1 MCCFLFLSL
10 PAIIFFFFPSFFT
23 FAVRLSTS
31 SLTFINSS
39 LRSRPRTQMKF
50 KRFKLTNHSRCLLS
64 FVPLPYLP
72 SLSAAVSHP
81 NFIHSL
87 GMNGISSTR
96 IAQTP
101 FPPPPHPLI
110 LLPSDPPPL
119 PSHLTTPR
127 RSLDLTLL
135 KTNAKADMRYMPH
148 VPAKARLQKAYRG
161 E

>member
-64 FVPLPYLP
+64 FVPRSCLL
-72 SLSAAVSHP
+72 SVSAAVSHP

-87 GMNGISSTR
+87 GYEWYIFHPYRSNSL
-96 IAQTP
+96 
-101 FPPPPHPLI
+101 PPPPHPLI
-110 LLPSDPPPL
+110 RLPTDPPPL

-127 RSLDLTLL
+127 HSLDLTLL

-148 VPAKARLQKAYRG
+148 VPAKARLQKAYRA